1 MEKGIGQRGPLHV
14 KKIFYCH
21 MLLFYFPSYVKIVQ
35 SYKSEQTLAAHKSV
49 DDSHTHK
56 K

>member
-1 MEKGIGQRGPLHV
+1 MGKGIGQLGPLHV
-14 KKIFYCH
+14 KKIFYCY
-21 MLLFYFPSYVKIVQ
+21 MLPFYFPSYVKIVQ
-35 SYKSEQTLAAHKSV
+35 SYKSEQTLATQKSV